1 MFHISDRPTLVG
13 TEVILAGVP
22 FEPESE
28 AHGKDL
34 VRLKRA
40 RLATDEELAAYAAK
54 QAAAA
59 DAKDVGTDDDGGPDA
74 GATTPATTSRRRRA
88 AAA

>member
-1 MFHISDRPTLVG
+1 MSHISDRPTLVG

-34 VRLKRA
+34 LRLKRA
-40 RLATDEELAAYAAK
+40 RLATDEELAAHAAK
-54 QAAAA
+54 QAAIA
-59 DAKDVGTDDDGGPDA
+59 DAKAADTDGGSDA
-74 GATTPATTSRRRRA
+74 GVTTAATTSRRRRTPA
-88 AAA
+88 A